1 MGVGLAPLFPKGP
14 GGAANRDMFK
24 PFGGA
29 SSVAKE
35 PIQDWRRILPLVKS
49 LTANDLIRICGIGD
63 ADEAEAMR
71 FAEWGARDP
80 AAAIAA
86 AGGNFL
92 LIEQAAWAAAETQ
105 PEVAVE
111 LLKPF
116 TTPPFRVFDGDVD
129 RLISEFFELWANND
143 HDAAKRALQD
153 DHWKSL
159 ADGKDFELLDDLTR
173 GVGKYWPEDNPAG
186 WVRWMAEFAVDGRDD
201 FSYFTRAV
209 SWGRPQSHKVSD
221 IGQLVGMH
229 NPVARDAAIAEV
241 CQGLSDLEKIKAL
254 EAVSSENRVF
264 IASRIAEAI
273 ENPMD
278 ALRWF
283 AEQAP
288 SQRPASE
295 SFFSKDGG
303 AGMII
308 QRWAGTAQPISTEEF
323 QYWPGWLQE
332 DIAGFRSVSESLAAD
347 TALAIV
353 EPQQRSPAVVEV
365 PQWGAKDPAMASDWL
380 SALDSGSDRDA
391 AAAGLVYGSVT
402 SDPGGALAWAKSV
415 SDKTLRERSLR
426 LAISVIA
433 DRDPA
438 AARFAL
444 DSAQVSVEAR
454 VSLMRYIQSKEEE
467 AN

>member
-1 MGVGLAPLFPKGP
+1 MTKSGVALCCLVSCVVGVGLAPLFPKGP

-80 AAAIAA
+80 AAAIAV

-209 SWGRPQSHKVSD
+209 SWGRPQSQV
-221 IGQLVGMH
+221 L
-229 NPVARDAAIAEV
+229 
-241 CQGLSDLEKIKAL
+241 CQPREILKHYETLLCPPE
-254 EAVSSENRVF
+254 
-264 IASRIAEAI
+264 ASRANI
-273 ENPMD
+273 ETP
-278 ALRWF
+278 
-283 AEQAP
+283 
-288 SQRPASE
+288 
-295 SFFSKDGG
+295 
-303 AGMII
+303 
-308 QRWAGTAQPISTEEF
+308 
-323 QYWPGWLQE
+323 
-332 DIAGFRSVSESLAAD
+332 
-347 TALAIV
+347 
-353 EPQQRSPAVVEV
+353 
-365 PQWGAKDPAMASDWL
+365 
-380 SALDSGSDRDA
+380 
-391 AAAGLVYGSVT
+391 
-402 SDPGGALAWAKSV
+402 
-415 SDKTLRERSLR
+415 
-426 LAISVIA
+426 
-433 DRDPA
+433 
-438 AARFAL
+438 
-444 DSAQVSVEAR
+444 
-454 VSLMRYIQSKEEE
+454 QSKWAALFPPNAE
-467 AN
+467 